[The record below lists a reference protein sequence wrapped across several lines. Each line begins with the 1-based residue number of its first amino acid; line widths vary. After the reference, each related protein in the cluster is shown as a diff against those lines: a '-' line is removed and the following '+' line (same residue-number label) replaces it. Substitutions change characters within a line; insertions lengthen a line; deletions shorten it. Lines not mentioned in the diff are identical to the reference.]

1 MQTQYS
7 SLYVPNTAFPG
18 KCTHTHMHNQ
28 GTKYA
33 FMLIKQLKGT
43 GTHIYSIYI
52 TIAIKQMCSILKS
65 CMNTNT
71 TSHFQVLDSIHCE
84 LYLVVF
90 FCFAVLSF
98 FYRAEWQL
106 KDMKGPV
113 PMLHLPTFLLPLFL
127 LGLVSRT
134 FLESCVIF
142 LLKHTAAHW
151 GFGPGASNMKNKV
164 VRLWKGGQEYVCI
177 CWAGRWSLVRKKLN

>member
-1 MQTQYS
+1 M
-7 SLYVPNTAFPG
+7 
-18 KCTHTHMHNQ
+18 
-28 GTKYA
+28 
-33 FMLIKQLKGT
+33 KQL
-43 GTHIYSIYI
+43 
-52 TIAIKQMCSILKS
+52 CSILKS
-65 CMNTNT
+65 FMNTNT
-71 TSHFQVLDSIHCE
+71 TLHFQALDSIHSE

-106 KDMKGPV
+106 TDMKGPV

-151 GFGPGASNMKNKV
+151 GFGLEPLTWKT
-164 VRLWKGGQEYVCI
+164 RLWSCERGDKNMCVFVYVL
-177 CWAGRWSLVRKKLN
+177 GREVVFGEEKTKLKLCTTNVLCLNMTSRSVWKMPIEV